1 MSIEFVPTVNITL
14 EEAPDEGEVLIALRG
29 DTLLLAGGESGAKRL
44 PTGADWPLPEP
55 AEATSAG

>member
-29 DTLLLAGGESGAKRL
+29 DT
-44 PTGADWPLPEP
+44 
-55 AEATSAG
+55 